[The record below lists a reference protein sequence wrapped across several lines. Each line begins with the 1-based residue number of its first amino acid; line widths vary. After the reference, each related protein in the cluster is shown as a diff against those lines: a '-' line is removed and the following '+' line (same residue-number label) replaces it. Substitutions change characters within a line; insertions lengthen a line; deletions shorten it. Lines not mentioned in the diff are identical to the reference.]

1 MTILHKLFVRVHAR
15 YTRSPHVED
24 LAAFAQW
31 LLDHDYPPRN
41 AQRHVFR
48 AMRVLDGFALP
59 PRSMWTSEQLD
70 RAFRPFW
77 RRHRYRHARHTLGV
91 FLESVGRLV
100 PTQDHSPH
108 APVLAAYRSYA
119 AEVRGL
125 AAATSI
131 QHLAEA
137 RALLRHAL
145 PNGESLEHLTAA
157 AIERYIKHRAGGL
170 SRRALRMSIGYLR
183 AFLRYCYDFRLV
195 KTRLDLLEQPMGFR
209 FEQPPRAIDWPV
221 IQKLLRSIDRID
233 RSGWRDFM
241 MLYLIAHYG
250 LRPGEVTRLTVDS
263 INWEDRTLLVEQP
276 KTRSWLTLPLSD
288 EALDLLRRYLQEGR
302 HQKRRALL
310 FTATKAPFHPVHK
323 ATMTYVFKNR
333 ARKAGLPIAHE
344 SPYALRHSFAMRLF
358 GRGVGIKAIGD
369 LMGHS
374 SLASTCVYLRLQID
388 VLREVAL
395 PVPRTVATSGGAA

>member
-1 MTILHKLFVRVHAR
+1 
-15 YTRSPHVED
+15 
-24 LAAFAQW
+24 
-31 LLDHDYPPRN
+31 
-41 AQRHVFR
+41 
-48 AMRVLDGFALP
+48 
-59 PRSMWTSEQLD
+59 
-70 RAFRPFW
+70 
-77 RRHRYRHARHTLGV
+77 
-91 FLESVGRLV
+91 
-100 PTQDHSPH
+100 
-108 APVLAAYRSYA
+108 
-119 AEVRGL
+119 
-125 AAATSI
+125 
-131 QHLAEA
+131 
-137 RALLRHAL
+137 
-145 PNGESLEHLTAA
+145 
-157 AIERYIKHRAGGL
+157 
-170 SRRALRMSIGYLR
+170 
-183 AFLRYCYDFRLV
+183 
-195 KTRLDLLEQPMGFR
+195 
-209 FEQPPRAIDWPV
+209 
-221 IQKLLRSIDRID
+221 
-233 RSGWRDFM
+233 M

>member
-1 MTILHKLFVRVHAR
+1 MTILHKLFVQAHAR

-31 LLDHDYPPRN
+31 FLDHDYSPRY
-41 AQRHVFR
+41 AQRHVR
-48 AMRVLDGFALP
+48 KAMRVLEGLGVP
-59 PRSMWTSEQLD
+59 SGSRWTSAQLD

-77 RRHRYRHARHTLGV
+77 RHLWYRRARHTFGA
-91 FLESVGRLV
+91 FLEAVGRLA
-100 PTQDHSPH
+100 PPQDHNPH
-108 APVLAAYRSYA
+108 APVLAAYRCYV

-125 AAATSI
+125 VPTTNV

-145 PNGESLEHLTAA
+145 PHGESLEYLTAA
-157 AIERYIKHRAGGL
+157 VVERYIQQRARGV
-170 SRRALRMSIGYLR
+170 SRRTLRTRIGYLR
-183 AFLRYCYDFRLV
+183 AFLRYCYDRHLI

-209 FEQPPRAIDWPV
+209 FEQPPRAIDWPS
-221 IQKLLRSIDRID
+221 IQKLLSSIDRTD

-276 KTRSWLTLPLSD
+276 KTHSWLTLPLSD
-288 EALDLLRRYLQEGR
+288 EAISLLRRYLQEGR
-302 HQKRRALL
+302 HQHRRTLL
-310 FTATKAPFHPVHK
+310 FTATRAPFHPVHTS
-323 ATMTYVFKNR
+323 TMTCLFKTR

-358 GRGVGIKAIGD
+358 GRGVGIKTIGD
-369 LMGHS
+369 LMGHN
-374 SLASTCVYLRLQID
+374 SLASTCVYLRLQTE

-395 PVPRTVATSGGAA
+395 PVPRTVVLSGGAA